1 MGDKN
6 GYQNKLKCQ
15 LTVLFHCI
23 CSMVYRENLLSPSC
37 VFKNHNRYLF
47 STVGMPRVRISTS
60 WEWHVNH
67 GVRWTTNFIYIFVY
81 STDPRSLLT
90 LHSCDIK
97 RKVSWNMI
105 RKQSTHTFNMVII
118 NLATCTLCRK
128 YRMVQDHLHF
138 YIWFWLKINR
148 KL

>member
-1 MGDKN
+1 MN
-6 GYQNKLKCQ
+6 EINNKIKWDAHFYI
-15 LTVLFHCI
+15 LFK
-23 CSMVYRENLLSPSC
+23 
-37 VFKNHNRYLF
+37 FKTFISIYFDFTLPGSLRTTIDMF
-47 STVGMPRVRISTS
+47 STVGMTLVRISTS